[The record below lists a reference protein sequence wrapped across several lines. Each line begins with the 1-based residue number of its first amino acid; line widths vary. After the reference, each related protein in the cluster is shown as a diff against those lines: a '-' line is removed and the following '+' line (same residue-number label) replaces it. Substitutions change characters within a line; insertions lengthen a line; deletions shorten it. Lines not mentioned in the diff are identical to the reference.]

1 MYIITWITCRLH
13 TLLHTHYNF
22 KYMACYIV
30 YYMGHYITNYMI
42 MIVITWVTLHKN
54 KIFLQN
60 LLLFSPK
67 TQLFSPNPTAHFSTG
82 HTVVGCGPRPCAC
95 GGVTGCLHQQYGT
108 NSRGTFSLG
117 GRAPAHIFGTARKEI
132 ATVGTRASRLVLI
145 SVDRANLHLYVMLVG
160 IEGICGEA
168 WHCPHIKHH
177 SMLLEMV
184 GPDELIRVSKNQA
197 YAMRITSYFEKPGRC
212 FEFFVFL
219 WRRSLI
225 GAIDCAE

>member
-1 MYIITWITCRLH
+1 MSRVS
-13 TLLHTHYNF
+13 LLKARAKWDFRTDR
-22 KYMACYIV
+22 
-30 YYMGHYITNYMI
+30 
-42 MIVITWVTLHKN
+42 
-54 KIFLQN
+54 
-60 LLLFSPK
+60 
-67 TQLFSPNPTAHFSTG
+67 
-82 HTVVGCGPRPCAC
+82 VGCGPRPCAC

-117 GRAPAHIFGTARKEI
+117 GRAPAHIFGPARKEI

-184 GPDELIRVSKNQA
+184 GPDELIRVSKNQFI
-197 YAMRITSYFEKPGRC
+197 AMRITSNFEEPGRC
-212 FEFFVFL
+212 FELFVFL
-219 WRRSLI
+219 RQRSRI
-225 GAIDCAE
+225 RAVDGAEYYFDRM